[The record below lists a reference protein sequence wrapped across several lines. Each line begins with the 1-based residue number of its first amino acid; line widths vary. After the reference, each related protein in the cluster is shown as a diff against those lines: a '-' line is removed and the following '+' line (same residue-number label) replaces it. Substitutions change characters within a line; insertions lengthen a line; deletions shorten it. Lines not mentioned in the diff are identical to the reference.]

1 MIGIVLVSDNEEEV
15 NDLLAMIEVMIGL
28 DSKVIVLPVGRSD
41 SILGMS
47 PLAILKTLSFLEE
60 TTDIWI
66 FCDSESSQLSVR
78 FALELLEDAEI
89 QERITF
95 LPELPLVEGAYVAAV
110 EGAIGRDKA
119 GIMKTLE
126 LLRRELEERDE
137 TN

>member
-1 MIGIVLVSDNEEEV
+1 MMGIVLVSDNVEEV

-28 DSKVIVLPVGRSD
+28 DSKVIVLPVGGSD

-47 PLAILKTLSFLEE
+47 PLAILKTLSLLEE
-60 TTDIWI
+60 ATDIWI
-66 FCDSESSQLSVR
+66 FCDSESSQLSVS
-78 FALELLEDAEI
+78 FALELLDDAEI

-95 LPELPLVEGAYVAAV
+95 LPELPLVEGAN
-110 EGAIGRDKA
+110 GRDKT

>member
-15 NDLLAMIEVMIGL
+15 SDLLAMIEVMIGL

-47 PLAILKTLSFLEE
+47 SLAILKTLSLLEE

-110 EGAIGRDKA
+110 EGAIGRDKP